1 MEREKNQGRYAFRK
15 TVFGFIIVALSSGVI
30 FWGLTSISKIQ
41 SGFSASIDAVG
52 QLGIYAQGISS
63 HAQKLAHV
71 QDPHSYNKH
80 IRQIKAG
87 LNKMRLTHAS
97 LMRGNPRLVAEEE
110 YTSVLKSIYC
120 AERYGAQTAV
130 ETFLNTTKLL
140 LKMSPEGASKKGVQ
154 SYFRPVNQRQ
164 FIAVLSGNITRYNLV
179 YDQRISQ
186 IIFFLVGAFVALV
199 VLAVFGYALNASL
212 ALHTRKENT
221 ENSVTNSVA
230 TVLNEVSLM
239 SDKDDIRVELMSKN
253 MLESE
258 SLVRN

>member
-63 HAQKLAHV
+63 HVQKIAHV
-71 QDPHSYNKH
+71 QDQRSFEKH
-80 IRQIKAG
+80 VRQIKAG
-87 LNKMRLTHAS
+87 LYKMRLTHAS
-97 LMRGNPRLVAEEE
+97 LMRGNPQMAAEEE
-110 YTSVLKSIYC
+110 YASVLKSIYS
-120 AERYGAQTAV
+120 ADKYGAQTAV
-130 ETFLNTTKLL
+130 ETFINTTQLL
-140 LKMSPEGASKKGVQ
+140 LKMSPEDISKKGIQ
-154 SYFRPVNQRQ
+154 AYFRPVNQRQ
-164 FIAVLSGNITRYNLV
+164 FIAVISGNITRYNLA
-179 YDQRISQ
+179 YDQRISE
-186 IIFFLVGAFVALV
+186 IIFSLVGAFVALV
-199 VLAVFGYALNASL
+199 VMAAFGYALNASL
-212 ALHTRKENT
+212 AIHAKKESV
-221 ENSVTNSVA
+221 ENSVADSVA

-239 SDKDDIRVELMSKN
+239 PDKEDIRVELMSKN